1 MGDIEEDR
9 IYADTLGKTDVYV
22 AADLGVAEVSVSND
36 RIGHFSLAHRCSA
49 RDIAADG
56 TGLLVATDE
65 DVLAIEPGDEPTVE
79 SLGFGPAVAVGV
91 ADAPLAAGPDG
102 TVARSDDDGWT
113 ELGTVADPRAIDGP
127 LIAAEEGVFRVTD
140 GLEHVG
146 LDDAYDVVGGST
158 PYAAT
163 GNGLYR
169 LGPGWTREL
178 DGSFRVVT
186 AEGSRAHAATASEL
200 YVQGD
205 REWHERV
212 LSTDEALVDIGYVA
226 KERTDGESKAS
237 VDSHSDGGTV
247 AVTGSGT
254 VLVDPAAAK
263 DGVSGW
269 RSRSLGLTETTAMA
283 VPDQ

>member
-1 MGDIEEDR
+1 
-9 IYADTLGKTDVYV
+9 
-22 AADLGVAEVSVSND
+22 
-36 RIGHFSLAHRCSA
+36 
-49 RDIAADG
+49 
-56 TGLLVATDE
+56 
-65 DVLAIEPGDEPTVE
+65 
-79 SLGFGPAVAVGV
+79 
-91 ADAPLAAGPDG
+91 GPDG

-113 ELGTVADPRAIDGP
+113 ELGTVADPRSIDGP
-127 LIAAEEGVFRVTD
+127 LIATREGVFRVTD

-186 AEGSRAHAATASEL
+186 AEGSRAHAATGSEL
-200 YVQGD
+200 YVQSDG
-205 REWHERV
+205 EWHERA
-212 LSTDEALVDIGYVA
+212 LPTDEAIVDIGYVA
-226 KERTDGESKAS
+226 EEKTDGESEVS
-237 VDSHSDGGTV
+237 LDPQSDGGTV